1 MNPANIK
8 NPQLSS
14 LLRIKMRPDEL
25 REELGKTL
33 DSSFTSLRTTVEELF
48 QRLVAEYEQNNKR
61 AKKQISNLKSQVEEL
76 NEQLRKH
83 EELKKEYQGSLR
95 QAEALRTELDHVA
108 DLLLQKENEIESLK
122 SQNEDLQANLAQ
134 VESQMDHITSQL
146 EHISKQYEDLT
157 LERGKEIDALK
168 MLDIY
173 LILLEKVYSANPHT
187 RILVVAHGEKQEWT
201 IKELAR
207 ATGIE
212 PLAVRRALF
221 ELRNA
226 GLFSYDEN
234 SGKARLLKRIWQ

>member
-1 MNPANIK
+1 MKPDK
-8 NPQLSS
+8 LS
-14 LLRIKMRPDEL
+14 
-25 REELGKTL
+25 EELDKTL
-33 DSSFTSLRTTVEELF
+33 DASFASLRTSVENIF
-48 QRLVAEYEQNNKR
+48 QKLVTRYEQENKR
-61 AKKQISNLKSQVEEL
+61 AKKQISNLKSQIETL
-76 NEQLRKH
+76 NRKLTEQ
-83 EELKKEYQGSLR
+83 EELKKEYNASLK
-95 QAEALRTELDHVA
+95 QADALRVEIEQAA
-108 DLLLQKENEIESLK
+108 DLLLQKDNEIESLK
-122 SQNEDLQANLAQ
+122 SQNEELQISLSQ
-134 VESQMDHITSQL
+134 VKSQMDHITSQL

-157 LERGKEIDALK
+157 MERGKEIDALK

-173 LILLEKVYSANPHT
+173 LVLLEKVYSANPHT

>member
-1 MNPANIK
+1 MK
-8 NPQLSS
+8 
-14 LLRIKMRPDEL
+14 PDKYN
-25 REELGKTL
+25 EELAKTL
-33 DSSFTSLRTTVEELF
+33 DSTFASLKADVGEIFEK
-48 QRLVAEYEQNNKR
+48 LVAHYEGENAR
-61 AKKQISNLKSQVEEL
+61 FKSQITDVNAQLEKL
-76 NEQLRKH
+76 KTQLKKHEQL
-83 EELKKEYQGSLR
+83 KESYDKSLR
-95 QAEALRTELDHVA
+95 QAEALRLELDHVA
-108 DLLLQKENEIESLK
+108 DLLLQKDNEIDSLK
-122 SQNEDLQANLAQ
+122 SENEDLQTNLAQ
-134 VESQMDHITSQL
+134 VKSQMNHITSQL

-157 LERGKEIDALK
+157 MERGKQIDALK

-173 LILLEKVYSANPHT
+173 LVLLEKVYSANPHT